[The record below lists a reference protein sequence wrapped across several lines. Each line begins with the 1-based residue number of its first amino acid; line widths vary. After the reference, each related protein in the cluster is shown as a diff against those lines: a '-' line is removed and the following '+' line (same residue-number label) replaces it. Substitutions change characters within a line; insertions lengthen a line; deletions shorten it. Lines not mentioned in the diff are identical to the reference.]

1 MSILVRINWRLLKK
15 DRKGNGKEGENERK
29 KKRERDDNGKKENG
43 RGLYM
48 CKKENDTLM
57 SNS

>member
-1 MSILVRINWRLLKK
+1 MRINWRLLKK